1 MRGKKAKRLR
11 RDTTPNVTIQLDR
24 PPPGMYLFG
33 FEVPPADLPP
43 ATDACSAEGCTQV
56 PLFHLFFPAKG
67 DGVPAKEGATTVAVL
82 GFCSA
87 HAEIFRAYL
96 DKGVQQFGEPL
107 TALTEA
113 AGDDEDLPG
122 PEDTIQ

>member
-24 PPPGMYLFG
+24 PPPGMYL
-33 FEVPPADLPP
+33 
-43 ATDACSAEGCTQV
+43 
-56 PLFHLFFPAKG
+56 PAKG

>member
-56 PLFHLFFPAKG
+56 PSSTSFPREG
-67 DGVPAKEGATTVAVL
+67 RRGPAKEGATTVAVL